1 MATAKYLRRERE
13 LPVLLKAP
21 TGIAGFDE
29 ITGGGLPRGRPSLV
43 SGSSGCG
50 KTLFSMEFLV
60 RGATEFA
67 EPGLFISFEEHEQEL
82 AQNVASLGFDV
93 ADLIKRR
100 LLMIDFVRAERS
112 EIEETGEYDLEG
124 LFLRLGHAIDHI
136 KAKRVVLDTIEAL
149 FAALPNELVLR
160 SELRR
165 LFRWLKDRG
174 VTAIITAER
183 GEGALTRHG
192 LEEYVSDCVIL
203 LDHRVIEQVSTRRL
217 RVVKY
222 RGSVHG
228 TNEYPFLID
237 EQGFSVLPI
246 TSLGLNHHA
255 PTERISTGIAQLDVM
270 LDGRGL
276 YRGSSMLLSGTPGS
290 GKTSIAAHFI
300 DAACARGER
309 CLYFPFEE
317 SQAQILRNM
326 QSIGLDL
333 GRWVSRGLLRFH
345 PTRPHLYGL
354 ETHLAMMHKQIAHF
368 EPQVVVVDPVTNLTE
383 IGSAM
388 ESKAMLTRLVDYL
401 KGHGITALFT
411 SLTSGAD
418 HAEMTK
424 VGISSLMDTWLL
436 VRNLETNG
444 ERNRGLYILK
454 SRGMPHSN
462 QIREFVLTN
471 RGPQLTDVYTG
482 PAGVLTGTART
493 MQEAQDKVRVLAA
506 RNEIVRKQR
515 ALACM
520 KDAMAAQI
528 AALQARFA
536 AESSEL
542 NTAISEGLL
551 AEKTLTEQG
560 NTLGNLRMG
569 RASNGSSSGKK
580 GAKNGCQY
588 QSDRANGRTGR
599 ARAERT

>member
-1 MATAKYLRRERE
+1 MSTAKQARRARE
-13 LPVLLKAP
+13 LPALAKAP
-21 TGIAGFDE
+21 TGITGFDE

-43 SGSSGCG
+43 SGGAGCG

-60 RGATEFA
+60 RGATEYA
-67 EPGLFISFEEHEQEL
+67 EPGLFLSFEEHEAEL
-82 AQNVASLGFDV
+82 AQNVASLGFDL
-93 ADLIKRR
+93 AALQKRG
-100 LLMIDFVRAERS
+100 LLAVDFVRAEQS
-112 EIEETGEYDLEG
+112 QIEETGEYDLEG
-124 LFLRLGHAIDHI
+124 LFIRLGHAIDRI

-183 GEGALTRHG
+183 GEGAFTRHG

-222 RGSVHG
+222 RGSMHG

-246 TSLGLNHHA
+246 TSLGLNHKA
-255 PTERISTGIAQLDVM
+255 STERMSTGIAQLDAM
-270 LDGRGL
+270 LDGKGL
-276 YRGSSMLLSGTPGS
+276 YRGASVLLSGTPGS
-290 GKTSIAAHFI
+290 GKSSIAAHLVH
-300 DAACARGER
+300 AACARGES

-317 SQAQILRNM
+317 SQPQIMRNM
-326 QSIGLDL
+326 KSIGIDLDH
-333 GRWVSRGLLRFH
+333 WVSRGLLRFH
-345 PTRPHLYGL
+345 PVRPHLYGL
-354 ETHLAMMHKQIAHF
+354 ETHLAMMHKQVMQFDPH
-368 EPQVVVVDPVTNLTE
+368 VVVIDPVTNLTE
-383 IGSAM
+383 SGSEM
-388 ESKAMLTRLVDYL
+388 EARAMLTRLVDFL
-401 KGHGITALFT
+401 KSRGITALFT

-418 HAEMTK
+418 HAEMTE

-436 VRNLETNG
+436 VRNLEYNG
-444 ERNRGLYILK
+444 ERNRGLYVLK
-454 SRGMPHSN
+454 SRGMAHSN
-462 QIREFVLTN
+462 QIREFVLSN
-471 RGPQLTDVYTG
+471 QGAQLLDVYAG

-493 MQEAQDKVRVLAA
+493 AQEAQDKAGILAA

-515 ALACM
+515 ALKSM
-520 KDAMAAQI
+520 KDAMDAQI

-542 NTAISEGLL
+542 YTVISEGLL
-551 AEKTLTEQG
+551 AENILSEQSKI
-560 NTLGNLRMG
+560 LGSLRIG
-569 RASNGSSSGKK
+569 RASNGSSNGKK
-580 GAKNGCQY
+580 GLKNGRQY
-588 QSDRANGRTGR
+588 QSDRDDGRKER
-599 ARAERT
+599 ARVERT